1 MAYEI
6 IGNVHKI
13 GTTESIQTRIGSTFQ
28 RRSITLIQRRFD
40 QNTGEEFEP
49 NFPTI
54 DFTRDKCG
62 ELDRYKPGDRVRIRF
77 DVSGAKYIDK
87 NTGEEK
93 YFNSLR
99 GFRIEPFVQPQA
111 QPPYQPQQPAPQP
124 QYINQMDGTPYPY
137 TPQPQQAPHPQA
149 QYPTQGVGHKQ
160 APTSQTQGDDLPF

>member
-13 GTTESIQTRIGSTFQ
+13 GTTENIQARNGSTFQ
-28 RRSITLIQRRFD
+28 RRSLTLIQRRFD

-54 DFTRDKCG
+54 DFTRDKCM

-77 DVSGAKYIDK
+77 DVSGAKYLDK

-99 GFRIEPFVQPQA
+99 GFRIEPYVQQGTQPLPQYPQQPQNYA
-111 QPPYQPQQPAPQP
+111 PAGGQWQQPAPQP
-124 QYINQMDGTPYPY
+124 QYPPQAGYQ
-137 TPQPQQAPHPQA
+137 QPQQP
-149 QYPTQGVGHKQ
+149 K
-160 APTSQTQGDDLPF
+160 DDNLPF

>member
-13 GTTESIQTRIGSTFQ
+13 GTTENIQTKSGNTFQ

-54 DFTRDKCG
+54 DFTRDKCM
-62 ELDRYKPGDRVRIRF
+62 ELDRYNPGDRVRIRF
-77 DVSGAKYIDK
+77 DVSGAKYLDK

-111 QPPYQPQQPAPQP
+111 QPPYQPQQTQGYA
-124 QYINQMDGTPYPY
+124 
-137 TPQPQQAPHPQA
+137 QQQA
-149 QYPTQGVGHKQ
+149 QYPQHGVGYQK
-160 APTSQTQGDDLPF
+160 APTSQAQGDDLPF

>member
-13 GTTESIQTRIGSTFQ
+13 GTTENIQTRSGSTFQ

-54 DFTRDKCG
+54 DFTRDKCS

-77 DVSGAKYIDK
+77 DVSGAKYLDK

-99 GFRIEPFVQPQA
+99 GFRIEPFVQPNAQPQA
-111 QPPYQPQQPAPQP
+111 QYIQQPQNYAPTGQGAQPAPQ
-124 QYINQMDGTPYPY
+124 QQRYAQQSQAPYPSQGGGY
-137 TPQPQQAPHPQA
+137 QQASPQN
-149 QYPTQGVGHKQ
+149 
-160 APTSQTQGDDLPF
+160 DLPF